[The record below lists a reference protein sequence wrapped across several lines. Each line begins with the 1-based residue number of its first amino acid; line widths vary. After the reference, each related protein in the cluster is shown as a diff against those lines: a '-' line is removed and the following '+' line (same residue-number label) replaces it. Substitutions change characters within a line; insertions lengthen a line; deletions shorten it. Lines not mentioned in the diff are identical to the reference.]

1 MYTRLTKVPERSFFL
16 LGIRGVGKSTW
27 AISAL
32 PQALRLD
39 LLDETLYTDLLADPS
54 LFENLVSG
62 VRRDEWVVVDEV
74 QRIPS
79 LLNGVHRFIEQHGI
93 RFALLGSSARQLKAT
108 GTNLLAGRALHRVMF
123 PLTADE
129 LGEDFGLDQV
139 LRFGTIPLVWAA
151 NQRREV
157 LESYTHLYLRE
168 EIRAEAAVRN
178 LAGFVRFLPIAA
190 LMHAQTINVS
200 GIARDAGI
208 ARSTATGYLEILEDT
223 LVVTRLTALDTTLR
237 VRERQHPK
245 LYWVDPG
252 LVRSVRRR
260 FGPVTTEERGPL
272 LEGWVLGTLRAHA
285 ESRELY
291 DEITYWS
298 PARSL
303 TEVDFVLT
311 RDGEH
316 LAIEVKAG
324 TRYNQTMLKG
334 LQAIAELPGLVRR
347 ILIYTGS
354 HTFRTTDGIDVWPLQ
369 RFHQAIAEESLWP

>member
-1 MYTRLTKVPERSFFL
+1 MSLSRLVANFYHDS
-16 LGIRGVGKSTW
+16 
-27 AISAL
+27 
-32 PQALRLD
+32 
-39 LLDETLYTDLLADPS
+39 
-54 LFENLVSG
+54 
-62 VRRDEWVVVDEV
+62 
-74 QRIPS
+74 PS

-129 LGEDFGLDQV
+129 LGEDFDLDQV

-151 NQRREV
+151 NRPREV

-190 LMHAQTINVS
+190 LMHARTINVS

-208 ARSTATGYLEILEDT
+208 ARSTATGYLKILEDT

-334 LQAIAELPGLVRR
+334 LRAIAELPGLVRR
-347 ILIYTGS
+347 ILIYTGM
-354 HTFRTTDGIDVWPLQ
+354 HTFRTGDGIDVWPLQ